1 MEMRTLGAS
10 GIKVSAIGLGL
21 MSMSGIYGNAN
32 DEESIR
38 VIHYALDKG
47 INMLDSADMY
57 GWGHNEELLG
67 RALRGRREGVIVAT
81 KFGQVKL
88 PDGKQDVD
96 GSPAYVMRACEASLR
111 RLGIGVIDL
120 YYQHR
125 VDAKVPIEETV
136 GAMKRLVE
144 SGKVRAIGLSEA
156 RPETIRRAHKVHPI
170 AAVQNEYSL
179 LYRAEGDETLRA
191 TRELGISLVA
201 YAPLGRSML
210 TGSVKGKAD
219 LPDGDRRLAHP
230 RFQGENLDRNVK
242 IVKRLEEIAVEK
254 KCTPAQLVLA
264 WLLAQGDDIVPIP
277 GTKRKQRVDENLA
290 ALEVRLSSEDVQRI
304 SEIAP
309 AGAGAGPRY
318 PADAMKRVY
327 L

>member
-1 MEMRTLGAS
+1 MEMRTLGKS
-10 GIKVSAIGLGL
+10 GIKVSAIGLCL

-47 INMLDSADMY
+47 INFLDSADMY

-67 RALRGRREGVIVAT
+67 KALRGRREGVVVAT
-81 KFGQVKL
+81 KFGQVKT
-88 PDGKQDVD
+88 PEGKQDVD
-96 GSPAYVMRACEASLR
+96 GRPEYVMRACEASLK
-111 RLGIGVIDL
+111 RLGIETIDL

-125 VDAKVPIEETV
+125 VDPKVPIEETV
-136 GAMKRLVE
+136 GALKRLIE
-144 SGKVRAIGLSEA
+144 TGKVRAIGLSEA
-156 RPETIRRAHKVHPI
+156 RPETLRRAHRIHPI
-170 AAVQNEYSL
+170 TAVQNEYSL
-179 LYRAEGDETLRA
+179 LYRQEGEETLAA
-191 TRELGISLVA
+191 TRELGISLVP

-230 RFQGENLDRNVK
+230 RFQGEYLDNNVK
-242 IVKRLEEIAVEK
+242 VVKRLEEIAVEK

-264 WLLAQGDDIVPIP
+264 WLLAQGKDIVPIP

-290 ALEVRLSSEDVQRI
+290 ALDVKLSAHEVQRI

-309 AGAGAGPRY
+309 PGAGAGPRY
-318 PADAMKRVY
+318 PVDALKRVY